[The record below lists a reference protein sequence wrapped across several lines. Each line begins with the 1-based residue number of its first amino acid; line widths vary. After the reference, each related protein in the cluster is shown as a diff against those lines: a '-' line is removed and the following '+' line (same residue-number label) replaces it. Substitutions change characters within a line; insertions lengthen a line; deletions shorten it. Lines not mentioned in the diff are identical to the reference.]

1 VYYSFG
7 SLSIYGKVMSMYGM
21 VEVEPLSQPWPCA
34 CLTKLLW
41 GHGPAVAFSDSVR
54 LERRAS
60 LSDPLLAGEN
70 DLR

>member
-1 VYYSFG
+1 
-7 SLSIYGKVMSMYGM
+7 MYGM